1 MGGERR
7 SVLPGKFSGWRSLFG
22 LEENVVTTSENETI
36 EKGLIVK
43 ELEALKEKA
52 KGRIDVEYFVDEESD
67 FIESGHVLEHLRLGL
82 KHGKDGEQKLI
93 LVSGPDGFIEHWAGK
108 KIWVGG
114 HEAQGLL
121 GGILSRLDLKDWH
134 VWKL

>member
-1 MGGERR
+1 
-7 SVLPGKFSGWRSLFG
+7 
-22 LEENVVTTSENETI
+22 
-36 EKGLIVK
+36 
-43 ELEALKEKA
+43 
-52 KGRIDVEYFVDEESD
+52 
-67 FIESGHVLEHLRLGL
+67 
-82 KHGKDGEQKLI
+82 

-121 GGILSRLDLKDWH
+121 GGILSRLDLKDWN